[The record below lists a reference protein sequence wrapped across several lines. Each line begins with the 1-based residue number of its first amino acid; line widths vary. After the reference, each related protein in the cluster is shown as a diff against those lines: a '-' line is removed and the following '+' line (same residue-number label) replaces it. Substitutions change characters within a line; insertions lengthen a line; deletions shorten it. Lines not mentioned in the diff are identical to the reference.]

1 MANIKQGVILCGG
14 LGTRLGALTK
24 NKPKAMIEVA
34 GKPFLEHLILQLK
47 KNGIT
52 RILLL
57 VGYKSHIIKDYFS
70 DGKKF
75 KVEIKY
81 SYLPENFDTGSRIY
95 KAKNLLYSK
104 FLLLYC
110 DNYSSLNIKK
120 LDFALQQP
128 KKKIILS
135 LVKKNNGNC
144 KVNSDGNI
152 FYSQKRN
159 RKYSFVEIGYIA
171 IKKEILKKLTK
182 KDVNFSSFLEK
193 ISKKNRDL
201 GYIQLESYDSIS
213 DQKRLLK
220 TNKKFLNNKYI
231 LVDRDGVLNH
241 KSIYQRYLA
250 KKKSLRINKKIC
262 NNFPKN
268 SKIICITNQAG
279 IATKEVKMNE
289 LVQINYEIK
298 KYLKNKNIILEKFYI
313 STDHFNSNSIK
324 RKPNPG
330 LFFNAADDFNFF
342 LDKTFYIGDDKR
354 DVESAYNANTH
365 AIYVG
370 KEKFTNKEKK
380 KYEFIILK
388 DSLKKLYNDKKIF
401 KF

>member
-14 LGTRLGALTK
+14 LGTRLGSLTI
-24 NKPKAMIEVA
+24 NKPKPMIEVA

-52 RILLL
+52 KILLL
-57 VGYKSHIIKDYFS
+57 VGYKNKIIENYFL

-81 SYLPENFDTGSRIY
+81 SYLRENFDTGSRIY
-95 KAKNLLYSK
+95 KAKKFLNSR

-120 LDFALQQP
+120 LDFALNKP

-135 LVKKNNGNC
+135 LVKKNKGNC
-144 KVNSDGNI
+144 KIKIDGSI
-152 FYSQKRN
+152 SYRTKRSP
-159 RKYSFVEIGYIA
+159 KYPYVEIGYMA
-171 IKKEILKKLTK
+171 IKKEILKKLTI
-182 KDVNFSSFLEK
+182 KDVNLSKFLEK
-193 ISKKNRDL
+193 ISKKNFGL
-201 GYIQLESYDSIS
+201 GCIQINDYLSIG
-213 DQKRLLK
+213 DHKRYLSTKK
-220 TNKKFLNNKYI
+220 TFLNKKYI

-241 KSIYQRYLA
+241 KSIQSRYVTNNKNL
-250 KKKSLRINKKIC
+250 KINKKFC
-262 NNFPKN
+262 KSLPEN

-279 IATKEVKMNE
+279 IATKDIKIRD
-289 LVQINYEIK
+289 LTKINFEIA
-298 KYLKNKNIILEKFYI
+298 KYLKKKKIILKKFYI
-313 STDHFNSNSIK
+313 STDHFNSNSIN

-330 LFFNAADDFNFF
+330 LFLKSAKDYNFI

-354 DVESAYNANTH
+354 DIEAAYNANTH

-370 KEKFTNKEKK
+370 KEKFTGKEKR
-380 KYEFIILK
+380 KYEFILLK
-388 DSLKKLYNDKKIF
+388 NSIKKLYNDKQVF